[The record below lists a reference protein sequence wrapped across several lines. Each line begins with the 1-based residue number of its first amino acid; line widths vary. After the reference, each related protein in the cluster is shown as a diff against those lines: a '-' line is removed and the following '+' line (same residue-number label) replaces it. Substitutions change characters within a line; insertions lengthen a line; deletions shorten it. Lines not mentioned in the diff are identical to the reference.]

1 MLRLSLL
8 LGAAIY
14 AGLVILPERLPA
26 RDGVADPADP
36 PNSAP
41 KRGSAAQAPRD
52 ILITADGRHL
62 PISAVIS
69 PTETVGGALIALAS
83 TRPAETVTVSA
94 SVGLAEPPLVEVT
107 GRQVNLRDSPS
118 TQGAVLTAL
127 GQGERA
133 ELIGADGNGWVLIRA
148 VATGI
153 EGYMS
158 DRFVAVVN

>member
-26 RDGVADPADP
+26 RSGVADPADP

-41 KRGSAAQAPRD
+41 TRGSAAQAPRD

-69 PTETVGGALIALAS
+69 PTAVAGDALIALAS

-94 SVGLAEPPLVEVT
+94 SAGVAEPPLVEVT
-107 GRQVNLRDSPS
+107 GRSVNLRAEPS
-118 TQGAVLTAL
+118 VQAAVLTAL
-127 GQGERA
+127 GQGEQA
-133 ELIGADGNGWVLIRA
+133 ELIGSDGNGWLLIRA
-148 VATGI
+148 VGTGS
-153 EGYMS
+153 EGHMA
-158 DRFVAVVN
+158 DQFVAVVN